1 MGILKVIVDSGE
13 VVVATWLVYHPHNS
27 RQGELVYVCCRMTAE
42 AKALLHVPYLDV
54 LRNLTCESLMK
65 TPVIFGPVV

>member
-1 MGILKVIVDSGE
+1 MGILKVLVDSGE

-27 RQGELVYVCCRMTAE
+27 QQGEIVYVCCRMTAE

-54 LRNLTCESLMK
+54 LRNLTCESIGSPEMCFVLN
-65 TPVIFGPVV
+65 